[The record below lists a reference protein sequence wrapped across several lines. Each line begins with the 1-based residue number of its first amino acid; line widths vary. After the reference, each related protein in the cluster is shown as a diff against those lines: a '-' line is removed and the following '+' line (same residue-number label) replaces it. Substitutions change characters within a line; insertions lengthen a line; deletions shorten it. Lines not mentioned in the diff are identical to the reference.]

1 MSTDTPSVRSNGMVM
16 ILVKVMATVIMVM
29 QTAVETASQRLNS
42 VHGTT
47 AFRMQLGNVSE
58 TQNDLVRYLYDHFT

>member
-1 MSTDTPSVRSNGMVM
+1 MVM

-42 VHGTT
+42 VLGTT